1 MQIASANIEHYTCI
15 KQVILVSILMKELKQ
30 RSTCPVSTSLDVLGD
45 KWTLLI
51 LRDIVF
57 AGKSTYG
64 QFLQSAEKIATNV
77 LADRLAVLESQ
88 GILTKAVAADKK
100 SKFTYRLT
108 EKGIDT
114 VPMIVELVLWGA
126 RHAPTVVDPG
136 LLEEIKTGKDAAVKK
151 YQQLAREMALV

>member
-1 MQIASANIEHYTCI
+1 
-15 KQVILVSILMKELKQ
+15 MKELKQ
-30 RSTCPVSTSLDVLGD
+30 RSTCPISTSLDVLGD

-64 QFLQSAEKIATNV
+64 QFLQSAEKMATNI
-77 LADRLAVLESQ
+77 LADRLAVLESH
-88 GILTKAVAADKK
+88 GLLTKAVAADKK

-114 VPMIVELVLWGA
+114 IPIIIALIMWGTK
-126 RHAPTVVDPG
+126 HCPTVVDPM
-136 LLEEIKTGKDAAVKK
+136 LLEELQAGKDAAVEN
-151 YQQLAREMALV
+151 YQRLARQQALA

>member
-1 MQIASANIEHYTCI
+1 
-15 KQVILVSILMKELKQ
+15 MKELKQ
-30 RSTCPVSTSLDVLGD
+30 RSTCPISSSLDVLGD

-51 LRDIVF
+51 LRDMVF
-57 AGKSTYG
+57 AGKSAYG

-88 GILTKAVAADKK
+88 GILTKTIGADKK

-114 VPMIVELVLWGA
+114 VPIIVEFVLWGTK
-126 RHAPTVVDPG
+126 HCPTILDPM
-136 LLEEIKTGKDAAVKK
+136 LLEELQAGKDQAIKK
-151 YQQLAREMALV
+151 YQRLAREMALA

>member
-1 MQIASANIEHYTCI
+1 
-15 KQVILVSILMKELKQ
+15 MKEIKQ
-30 RSTCPVSTSLDVLGD
+30 RSGCPVSTSLDILGD

-51 LRDIVF
+51 LRDMVF

-64 QFLQSAEKIATNV
+64 QFLQSEEKMATNI

-88 GILTKAVAADKK
+88 GIITKAVASDKK

-114 VPMIVELVLWGA
+114 VPIITALILWGTK
-126 RHAPTVVDPG
+126 HCPTDIDPT
-136 LLEEIKTGKDAAVKK
+136 LLEELRSGKDAAIEK
-151 YQQLAREMALV
+151 YQQLAREKALT

>member
-1 MQIASANIEHYTCI
+1 MQVKT
-15 KQVILVSILMKELKQ
+15 KSIFMKELKQ
-30 RSTCPVSTSLDVLGD
+30 RSTCPISTSLDVLGD

-51 LRDIVF
+51 LRDMVF

-77 LADRLAVLESQ
+77 LADRLTVLESQ

-108 EKGIDT
+108 EKGIDI
-114 VPMIVELVLWGA
+114 VPILVELVQWGA
-126 RHAPTVVDPG
+126 RHCATIIDPG
-136 LLEEIKTGKDAAVKK
+136 LLKELQAEKDAAIEK
-151 YQQLAREMALV
+151 YQRLAREKSLA

>member
-1 MQIASANIEHYTCI
+1 
-15 KQVILVSILMKELKQ
+15 MKELKQ
-30 RSTCPVSTSLDVLGD
+30 RSTCPISTSLDIVGD

-51 LRDIVF
+51 LRDMVF

-88 GILTKAVAADKK
+88 GILTKTVAADKK

-108 EKGIDT
+108 EKGIEI
-114 VPMIVELVLWGA
+114 VPILVELIRWGA
-126 RHAPTVVDPG
+126 KHCPTVVDPG
-136 LLEEIKTGKDAAVKK
+136 LLEELQAGKDAAVEK
-151 YQQLAREMALV
+151 YQRFARKKALE